1 MRKKVDPEVIAMWRE
16 YKRTQSLDLRNHLLE
31 KYLPLVRYIAERLL
45 AKLPKNINVEDLQSA
60 GVLGLMDAVR
70 AVAIF
75 GGIMTL
81 APMLVMAERR
91 ICAAIQNRVGPNRV
105 GPMGLLQP
113 LADVIKLLFKEE
125 IIPDRADR
133 TLFSLAPLLAFAP
146 AAISFVAIPVG
157 RDLQVADLNVG
168 VLYVLAITSLGVYG
182 ISFGGWASNSKY
194 SLLGGIRSSAQII
207 SYEIAMGLAIVSV
220 LMISGNVHLGSIVE
234 WQAENGWIIFYQP
247 LAFIIFLVAAFAEN
261 NRLPFDMAECESEL
275 VGGFHTEYTGM
286 KFGMFFLGEYIAM
299 IVMSALLV
307 TLFLGGWDPVFFE
320 LPEGAAGT
328 AISVLCFTVKLL
340 AVLFLYIWVRWTLP
354 RFRYDQLMKLGWKA
368 FVPLALLNIVLT
380 GIVVSLLTGTG

>member
-1 MRKKVDPEVIAMWRE
+1 MND
-16 YKRTQSLDLRNHLLE
+16 N
-31 KYLPLVRYIAERLL
+31 
-45 AKLPKNINVEDLQSA
+45 LQ
-60 GVLGLMDAVR
+60 GILMGAVR

-91 ICAAIQNRVGPNRV
+91 ICAAIQNRIGPNRV

-113 LADVIKLLFKEE
+113 LADVIKLLFKED

-133 TLFSLAPLLAFAP
+133 ALFSLAPLLAFAP
-146 AAISFVAIPVG
+146 AAIAFVAIPVG

-220 LMISGNVHLGSIVE
+220 LMIAGDVHLGSIVE

-354 RFRYDQLMKLGWKA
+354 RFRYDQLMKLGWKT
-368 FVPLALLNIVLT
+368 FVPLALLNIGLT
-380 GIVVSLLTGTG
+380 GIVVSLLTETG

>member
-1 MRKKVDPEVIAMWRE
+1 MNDNPQGI
-16 YKRTQSLDLRNHLLE
+16 
-31 KYLPLVRYIAERLL
+31 
-45 AKLPKNINVEDLQSA
+45 
-60 GVLGLMDAVR
+60 LMGAVR

-220 LMISGNVHLGSIVE
+220 LMISGNIHLGSIVE

-275 VGGFHTEYTGM
+275 VGGFHTE
-286 KFGMFFLGEYIAM
+286 
-299 IVMSALLV
+299 
-307 TLFLGGWDPVFFE
+307 
-320 LPEGAAGT
+320 
-328 AISVLCFTVKLL
+328 
-340 AVLFLYIWVRWTLP
+340 
-354 RFRYDQLMKLGWKA
+354 
-368 FVPLALLNIVLT
+368 
-380 GIVVSLLTGTG
+380 

>member
-1 MRKKVDPEVIAMWRE
+1 MNDNPQGI
-16 YKRTQSLDLRNHLLE
+16 
-31 KYLPLVRYIAERLL
+31 
-45 AKLPKNINVEDLQSA
+45 
-60 GVLGLMDAVR
+60 LMGAVR

-220 LMISGNVHLGSIVE
+220 LMISGNIHLGSIVE

-299 IVMSALLV
+299 IVMSSLLV
-307 TLFLGGWDPVFFE
+307 TLFLGGWDPVFFD

-354 RFRYDQLMKLGWKA
+354 RFRYDQLMKLGWVYLLPLSLLNLAGTA
-368 FVPLALLNIVLT
+368 FVLYICR
-380 GIVVSLLTGTG
+380 

>member
-1 MRKKVDPEVIAMWRE
+1 
-16 YKRTQSLDLRNHLLE
+16 
-31 KYLPLVRYIAERLL
+31 
-45 AKLPKNINVEDLQSA
+45 
-60 GVLGLMDAVR
+60 
-70 AVAIF
+70 
-75 GGIMTL
+75 
-81 APMLVMAERR
+81 
-91 ICAAIQNRVGPNRV
+91 
-105 GPMGLLQP
+105 MGLLQP
-113 LADVIKLLFKEE
+113 LADVIKLLFKED

-146 AAISFVAIPVG
+146 AAIAFVAIPVG

-207 SYEIAMGLAIVSV
+207 SYEISMGLAIVSV
-220 LMISGNVHLGSIVE
+220 LMIAGDVHLGSIVE

-354 RFRYDQLMKLGWKA
+354 RFRYDQLMKLGWKT

-380 GIVVSLLTGTG
+380 GIVVSLLTETG

>member
-1 MRKKVDPEVIAMWRE
+1 MSPIL
-16 YKRTQSLDLRNHLLE
+16 LDVLR
-31 KYLPLVRYIAERLL
+31 VVFIFT
-45 AKLPKNINVEDLQSA
+45 
-60 GVLGLMDAVR
+60 GV
-70 AVAIF
+70 
-75 GGIMTL
+75 MTL
-81 APMLVMAERR
+81 VPMLVLAERR
-91 ICAAIQNRVGPNRV
+91 ISAVIQNRVGPNRV

-113 LADVIKLLFKEE
+113 LADVIKLLFKEDVM
-125 IIPDRADR
+125 PNRADR
-133 TLFSLAPLLAFAP
+133 VLYSLGPFLAFAP
-146 AAISFVAIPVG
+146 AAIAFIAIPVG
-157 RDLQVADLNVG
+157 RGLQVADLSVG
-168 VLYVLAITSLGVYG
+168 VLYVLAVTSLGVYG

-220 LMISGNVHLGSIVE
+220 LMISGNIHLGSIVE

-299 IVMSALLV
+299 IVMSSLLV
-307 TLFLGGWDPVFFE
+307 TLFLGGWDPVFFD

-380 GIVVSLLTGTG
+380 GIVVSLLTETG

>member
-1 MRKKVDPEVIAMWRE
+1 M
-16 YKRTQSLDLRNHLLE
+16 S
-31 KYLPLVRYIAERLL
+31 ERLL
-45 AKLPKNINVEDLQSA
+45 VDTLRA
-60 GVLGLMDAVR
+60 GL
-70 AVAIF
+70 IF

-81 APMLVMAERR
+81 VPMLVLAERR
-91 ICAAIQNRVGPNRV
+91 ISAAIQNRVGPNRV

-125 IIPDRADR
+125 ITPNRADK
-133 TLFSLAPLLAFAP
+133 TLYFLGPFLAFAP
-146 AAISFVAIPVG
+146 AAIAFIAIPVG
-157 RDLQVADLNVG
+157 KDLQVADLSVG
-168 VLYVLAITSLGVYG
+168 VLYVLAVTSLGVYG

-220 LMISGNVHLGSIVE
+220 LMIAGDVHLGSIVE

-320 LPEGAAGT
+320 LPDGAAGT
-328 AISVLCFTVKLL
+328 AISVMCFTVKLL

-354 RFRYDQLMKLGWKA
+354 RFRYDQLMKLGWKT

-380 GIVVSLLTGTG
+380 GIVVSLLTETG

>member
-1 MRKKVDPEVIAMWRE
+1 MND
-16 YKRTQSLDLRNHLLE
+16 N
-31 KYLPLVRYIAERLL
+31 
-45 AKLPKNINVEDLQSA
+45 LQ
-60 GVLGLMDAVR
+60 GILMGAVR

-81 APMLVMAERR
+81 APILVLAERR
-91 ICAAIQNRVGPNRV
+91 ICAAIQNRIGPNRV

-113 LADVIKLLFKEE
+113 LADVIKLLFKED

-146 AAISFVAIPVG
+146 AAIAFVAIPVG

-220 LMISGNVHLGSIVE
+220 LMIAGDVHLGSIVE

-320 LPEGAAGT
+320 LPEGVGGT
-328 AISVLCFTVKLL
+328 AISVLCFTLKLL

-354 RFRYDQLMKLGWKA
+354 RFRYDQLMKLGWKT

-380 GIVVSLLTGTG
+380 GIVVSLLTKTE

>member
-1 MRKKVDPEVIAMWRE
+1 MND
-16 YKRTQSLDLRNHLLE
+16 N
-31 KYLPLVRYIAERLL
+31 
-45 AKLPKNINVEDLQSA
+45 LQ
-60 GVLGLMDAVR
+60 GILMGAVR

-91 ICAAIQNRVGPNRV
+91 ICAAIQNRIGPNRV

-113 LADVIKLLFKEE
+113 LADVIKLLFKED

-133 TLFSLAPLLAFAP
+133 ALFSLAPLLAFAP
-146 AAISFVAIPVG
+146 AAIAFVAIPVG

-220 LMISGNVHLGSIVE
+220 LMLSGNVHLGSIVE

-354 RFRYDQLMKLGWKA
+354 RFRYDQLMKLGWKT

-380 GIVVSLLTGTG
+380 GIVVSLLTETG

>member
-1 MRKKVDPEVIAMWRE
+1 MNDNPQGI
-16 YKRTQSLDLRNHLLE
+16 
-31 KYLPLVRYIAERLL
+31 
-45 AKLPKNINVEDLQSA
+45 
-60 GVLGLMDAVR
+60 LMGAVR

-220 LMISGNVHLGSIVE
+220 LMISGNIHLGSIVE

-299 IVMSALLV
+299 IVMSSLLV
-307 TLFLGGWDPVFFE
+307 TLFLGGWDPVFFD

-328 AISVLCFTVKLL
+328 AISVLCFTIKLL

-380 GIVVSLLTGTG
+380 GIVVSLLTETG

>member
-1 MRKKVDPEVIAMWRE
+1 MND
-16 YKRTQSLDLRNHLLE
+16 N
-31 KYLPLVRYIAERLL
+31 
-45 AKLPKNINVEDLQSA
+45 LQ
-60 GVLGLMDAVR
+60 GILMGAVR

-81 APMLVMAERR
+81 APILVMAERR
-91 ICAAIQNRVGPNRV
+91 ICASIQNRIGPNRV

-113 LADVIKLLFKEE
+113 LADVIKLLFKED

-133 TLFSLAPLLAFAP
+133 ALFSLAPLLAFAP
-146 AAISFVAIPVG
+146 AAIAFVAIPVG

-220 LMISGNVHLGSIVE
+220 LMIAGDVHLGSIVE

-299 IVMSALLV
+299 VVMSALLV

-354 RFRYDQLMKLGWKA
+354 RFRYDQLMKLGWKT

-380 GIVVSLLTGTG
+380 GIVVALLTETG

>member
-1 MRKKVDPEVIAMWRE
+1 MNE
-16 YKRTQSLDLRNHLLE
+16 L
-31 KYLPLVRYIAERLL
+31 
-45 AKLPKNINVEDLQSA
+45 
-60 GVLGLMDAVR
+60 LMDGLR

-81 APMLVMAERR
+81 APLLVMAERR

-133 TLFSLAPLLAFAP
+133 TLYNLAPLLAFAP

-157 RDLQVADLNVG
+157 RDLQVADLSVG

-220 LMISGNVHLGSIVE
+220 LMISGNVHLGSIVS

-247 LAFIIFLVAAFAEN
+247 VAFIIFLVAAFAEN

-299 IVMSALLV
+299 VVMSALLV
-307 TLFLGGWDPVFFE
+307 TLFLGGWDPVFFD
-320 LPEGAAGT
+320 LPAGAIGT
-328 AISVLCFTVKLL
+328 FISVLCFVVKLL

-380 GIVVSLLTGTG
+380 GIIVSLLKGTG

>member
-1 MRKKVDPEVIAMWRE
+1 MND
-16 YKRTQSLDLRNHLLE
+16 N
-31 KYLPLVRYIAERLL
+31 
-45 AKLPKNINVEDLQSA
+45 LQ
-60 GVLGLMDAVR
+60 GILMGAVR

-81 APMLVMAERR
+81 APILVLAERR
-91 ICAAIQNRVGPNRV
+91 ICAAIQNRIGPNRV

-113 LADVIKLLFKEE
+113 LADVIKLLFKED

-146 AAISFVAIPVG
+146 AAIAFVAIPVG

-220 LMISGNVHLGSIVE
+220 LMIAGDVHLGSIVE

-320 LPEGAAGT
+320 LPEGVGGT
-328 AISVLCFTVKLL
+328 AISVLCFTLKLL

-354 RFRYDQLMKLGWKA
+354 RFRYDQLMKLGWKT

-380 GIVVSLLTGTG
+380 GIVVSLLTKTG

>member
-1 MRKKVDPEVIAMWRE
+1 MNDNPQGI
-16 YKRTQSLDLRNHLLE
+16 
-31 KYLPLVRYIAERLL
+31 
-45 AKLPKNINVEDLQSA
+45 
-60 GVLGLMDAVR
+60 LMGAVR

-380 GIVVSLLTGTG
+380 GIIVSLLTGTG

>member
-1 MRKKVDPEVIAMWRE
+1 MNDNP
-16 YKRTQSLDLRNHLLE
+16 QGLLM
-31 KYLPLVRYIAERLL
+31 
-45 AKLPKNINVEDLQSA
+45 
-60 GVLGLMDAVR
+60 GAVR

-220 LMISGNVHLGSIVE
+220 LMISGNIHLGSIVE

-299 IVMSALLV
+299 IVMSSLLV
-307 TLFLGGWDPVFFE
+307 TLFLGGWDPVFFD

-380 GIVVSLLTGTG
+380 GIVVSLLTETG

>member
-1 MRKKVDPEVIAMWRE
+1 MNDNPQGI
-16 YKRTQSLDLRNHLLE
+16 
-31 KYLPLVRYIAERLL
+31 
-45 AKLPKNINVEDLQSA
+45 
-60 GVLGLMDAVR
+60 LMGAVR

-194 SLLGGIRSSAQII
+194 SLLGGIRSSAQLI
-207 SYEIAMGLAIVSV
+207 SYELAMGLAIVSV
-220 LMISGNVHLGSIVE
+220 LMISGNIHLGSIVE

-299 IVMSALLV
+299 IVMSSLLV
-307 TLFLGGWDPVFFE
+307 TLFLGGWDPVFFD

-380 GIVVSLLTGTG
+380 GIVVSLLTETG

>member
-1 MRKKVDPEVIAMWRE
+1 MND
-16 YKRTQSLDLRNHLLE
+16 N
-31 KYLPLVRYIAERLL
+31 
-45 AKLPKNINVEDLQSA
+45 LQ
-60 GVLGLMDAVR
+60 GILMGAVR

-91 ICAAIQNRVGPNRV
+91 ICAAIQNRIGPNRV

-113 LADVIKLLFKEE
+113 LADVIKLLFKED

-146 AAISFVAIPVG
+146 AAIAFVAIPVG

-182 ISFGGWASNSKY
+182 CSFGGWASNSKY

-220 LMISGNVHLGSIVE
+220 LMIAGDVHLGSIVE

-340 AVLFLYIWVRWTLP
+340 AVLVLYIWVRWTLP
-354 RFRYDQLMKLGWKA
+354 RFRYDQLMKLGWKT

-380 GIVVSLLTGTG
+380 GIVVSLLTETG

>member
-1 MRKKVDPEVIAMWRE
+1 MNDNPQGI
-16 YKRTQSLDLRNHLLE
+16 
-31 KYLPLVRYIAERLL
+31 
-45 AKLPKNINVEDLQSA
+45 
-60 GVLGLMDAVR
+60 LMGAVR

-220 LMISGNVHLGSIVE
+220 LMISGNIHLGSIVE

-299 IVMSALLV
+299 IVMSSLLV
-307 TLFLGGWDPVFFE
+307 TLFLGGWDPVFFD
-320 LPEGAAGT
+320 LPEGVAGT
-328 AISVLCFTVKLL
+328 AISVLCFTIKLL

-380 GIVVSLLTGTG
+380 GIVVSLLTETG

>member
-1 MRKKVDPEVIAMWRE
+1 
-16 YKRTQSLDLRNHLLE
+16 
-31 KYLPLVRYIAERLL
+31 
-45 AKLPKNINVEDLQSA
+45 
-60 GVLGLMDAVR
+60 
-70 AVAIF
+70 
-75 GGIMTL
+75 MTL

>member
-1 MRKKVDPEVIAMWRE
+1 MND
-16 YKRTQSLDLRNHLLE
+16 N
-31 KYLPLVRYIAERLL
+31 
-45 AKLPKNINVEDLQSA
+45 LQDI
-60 GVLGLMDAVR
+60 LMGAVR
-70 AVAIF
+70 AAAIF

-320 LPEGAAGT
+320 LPEETAGT
-328 AISVLCFTVKLL
+328 AISVLCFTVKLF

-354 RFRYDQLMKLGWKA
+354 RFRYDQLMKLGWKT

-380 GIVVSLLTGTG
+380 GIVVSLLTETG

>member
-1 MRKKVDPEVIAMWRE
+1 
-16 YKRTQSLDLRNHLLE
+16 
-31 KYLPLVRYIAERLL
+31 
-45 AKLPKNINVEDLQSA
+45 
-60 GVLGLMDAVR
+60 
-70 AVAIF
+70 
-75 GGIMTL
+75 
-81 APMLVMAERR
+81 
-91 ICAAIQNRVGPNRV
+91 
-105 GPMGLLQP
+105 MGLLQP
-113 LADVIKLLFKEE
+113 MADVIKLLFKED

-146 AAISFVAIPVG
+146 AAIAFVAIPVG

-207 SYEIAMGLAIVSV
+207 SYEISMGLAIVSV
-220 LMISGNVHLGSIVE
+220 LMIAGDVHLGSIVE

-354 RFRYDQLMKLGWKA
+354 RFRYDQLMKLGWKT

-380 GIVVSLLTGTG
+380 GIVVSLLTETG

>member
-1 MRKKVDPEVIAMWRE
+1 MND
-16 YKRTQSLDLRNHLLE
+16 N
-31 KYLPLVRYIAERLL
+31 
-45 AKLPKNINVEDLQSA
+45 LQ
-60 GVLGLMDAVR
+60 GIFMDAVR

-91 ICAAIQNRVGPNRV
+91 ICAAIQTRVGPNRV

>member
-1 MRKKVDPEVIAMWRE
+1 MND
-16 YKRTQSLDLRNHLLE
+16 N
-31 KYLPLVRYIAERLL
+31 
-45 AKLPKNINVEDLQSA
+45 LQDI
-60 GVLGLMDAVR
+60 LMGAVR
-70 AVAIF
+70 AAAIF

-125 IIPDRADR
+125 IVPDRADR

-299 IVMSALLV
+299 VVMSALLV

-380 GIVVSLLTGTG
+380 GIIVSWLTER

>member
-1 MRKKVDPEVIAMWRE
+1 MND
-16 YKRTQSLDLRNHLLE
+16 N
-31 KYLPLVRYIAERLL
+31 
-45 AKLPKNINVEDLQSA
+45 LQ
-60 GVLGLMDAVR
+60 GILMDAVR

-220 LMISGNVHLGSIVE
+220 LMIAGDVHLGSIVE

>member
-1 MRKKVDPEVIAMWRE
+1 MND
-16 YKRTQSLDLRNHLLE
+16 N
-31 KYLPLVRYIAERLL
+31 
-45 AKLPKNINVEDLQSA
+45 LQ
-60 GVLGLMDAVR
+60 GILMDAVR

-75 GGIMTL
+75 GGVMTL

-91 ICAAIQNRVGPNRV
+91 ICAAIQNRIGPNRV

-113 LADVIKLLFKEE
+113 LADVIKLLFKEDL
-125 IIPDRADR
+125 IPDRADR

-146 AAISFVAIPVG
+146 AAIAFIAIPVG

-207 SYEIAMGLAIVSV
+207 SYEISMGLAIVSV
-220 LMISGNVHLGSIVE
+220 LMIAGNVHLGSIVE

-354 RFRYDQLMKLGWKA
+354 RFRYDQLMKLGWKT

-380 GIVVSLLTGTG
+380 GIVVSLLTKTG

>member
-1 MRKKVDPEVIAMWRE
+1 MNDNP
-16 YKRTQSLDLRNHLLE
+16 QGLLM
-31 KYLPLVRYIAERLL
+31 
-45 AKLPKNINVEDLQSA
+45 
-60 GVLGLMDAVR
+60 GAVR

-220 LMISGNVHLGSIVE
+220 LMISGNIHLGSIVE

-299 IVMSALLV
+299 IVMSSLLV
-307 TLFLGGWDPVFFE
+307 TLFLGGWDPVFFD

-340 AVLFLYIWVRWTLP
+340 AVLFLYIWVRGTLP

-380 GIVVSLLTGTG
+380 GIVVSLLTETG

>member
-1 MRKKVDPEVIAMWRE
+1 MND
-16 YKRTQSLDLRNHLLE
+16 N
-31 KYLPLVRYIAERLL
+31 
-45 AKLPKNINVEDLQSA
+45 LQ
-60 GVLGLMDAVR
+60 GILMGAVR

-91 ICAAIQNRVGPNRV
+91 ICAAIQNRIGPNRV

-113 LADVIKLLFKEE
+113 LADVIKLLFKED

-146 AAISFVAIPVG
+146 AAIAFVAIPVG

-220 LMISGNVHLGSIVE
+220 LMIAGDVHLGSIVE

-354 RFRYDQLMKLGWKA
+354 RFRYDQLMKLGWKTL
-368 FVPLALLNIVLT
+368 VPLALLNIVLT
-380 GIVVSLLTGTG
+380 GIVVSLLTETG